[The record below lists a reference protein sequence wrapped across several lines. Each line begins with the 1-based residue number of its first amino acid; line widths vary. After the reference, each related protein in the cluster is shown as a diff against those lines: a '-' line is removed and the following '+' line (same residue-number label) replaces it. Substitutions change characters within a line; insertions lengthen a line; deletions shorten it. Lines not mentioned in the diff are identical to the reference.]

1 MYWKERKKLTA
12 SDDLKRYKRNLLEEL
27 EAAEL
32 YDIMTL
38 HEKNESLADIY
49 KRLAETER
57 SHAAKWVKKIEESGG
72 VVPVFK
78 KGWRLR
84 TYTFLSKVLGTS
96 FILPS
101 VAAIESKAGSSY
113 SEQNDPLAQSMAAQ
127 ERSHSRIF
135 RVLSKEGK
143 GLEGGAVARLEGRHP
158 ATGGNALRAAVL
170 GANDGLVS
178 NLSLVMGVAGAEMSA
193 HTILITGLAGLL
205 AGAISMALGEWLS
218 VQSSR
223 ELYENQIGIEQE
235 ELEESPEE
243 EMEELALIY
252 QAKGIAPEKARQM
265 AHHMISDPNT
275 ALDTLAREEL
285 GIDPDELGGSAWEA
299 ALTSFFLFSIGA
311 IFPVFPFFFLEGTA
325 AIILS
330 ALLSTIGLFLIGAGI
345 TLVTGKSLLFSGLR
359 QIFFGLS
366 AAGVTYVIG
375 RLIGVSLGG

>member
-325 AIILS
+325 KYHWPFPYWCRYYS
-330 ALLSTIGLFLIGAGI
+330 CY
-345 TLVTGKSLLFSGLR
+345 R
-359 QIFFGLS
+359 
-366 AAGVTYVIG
+366 
-375 RLIGVSLGG
+375 